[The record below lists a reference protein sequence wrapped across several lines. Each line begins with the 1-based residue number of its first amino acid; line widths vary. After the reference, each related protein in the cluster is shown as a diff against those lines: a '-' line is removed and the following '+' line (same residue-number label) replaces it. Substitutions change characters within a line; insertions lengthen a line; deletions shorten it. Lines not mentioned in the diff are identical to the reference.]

1 MSYYNTLN
9 EYGNELIKSIKKSEK
24 QEAVILQL
32 FKDRLEWQPSQ
43 IYVALNHYYPIT
55 SVRRSL
61 TNLTSEGYLIKTEK
75 KSMGLYGKNEHVW
88 RIKE

>member
-9 EYGNELIKSIKKSEK
+9 EYGNELINSINKAEK
-24 QEAVILQL
+24 QEAVILCL
-32 FKDRLEWQPSQ
+32 FRKFEELQPSQ

-61 TNLTSEGYLIKTEK
+61 TNLTSGGYLIKTEK

-88 RIKE
+88 RVKE